1 MADVAPRKQLHSK
14 RSFGTKHAMQH
25 PHHRALD
32 SPAAYDASEEDNDPT
47 TDDAASAVGVPAPR
61 AAPSSSPVT
70 ARRLTGPAAR
80 ARAALLAA
88 DADHSGTDSP
98 TYDGD
103 VESTTTTP
111 GTRERTVSEYG
122 FGYESSAGTST
133 GTEPAPTAPVSPSIP
148 AAALLPLPLN
158 GPTEPPPSAIAR
170 DAFDPAKLTAT
181 DIQAF
186 VARAVAGADTS
197 RPYRINLPPHDRP
210 ARIYADGV
218 YDLFHFGHALQLR
231 QAKLSFPPIPVSH
244 LAGAQQAEASSPSLA
259 RGPLDHAPPEGTVP
273 GVYLLV
279 GVNSD
284 EQCDEHKNMAV
295 MNHAER
301 CEAVRHC
308 RWVDEVVPEAPWVIT
323 EEFLEK
329 YQIDYVAHDEDPYV
343 SAGIDDVY
351 GYCKSQGRFLPTRR
365 TPGVSTSELLER
377 IVSRYRSRV
386 FDKKLRKMGHG
397 ELAAEGSDYDDSR
410 PGSAYMFPLV
420 RPPSEMVLV
429 VMKATFEDESVT
441 SQRP

>member
-301 CEAVRHC
+301 
-308 RWVDEVVPEAPWVIT
+308 
-323 EEFLEK
+323 
-329 YQIDYVAHDEDPYV
+329 
-343 SAGIDDVY
+343 
-351 GYCKSQGRFLPTRR
+351 
-365 TPGVSTSELLER
+365 
-377 IVSRYRSRV
+377 
-386 FDKKLRKMGHG
+386 
-397 ELAAEGSDYDDSR
+397 
-410 PGSAYMFPLV
+410 
-420 RPPSEMVLV
+420 
-429 VMKATFEDESVT
+429 
-441 SQRP
+441 